1 MLSSQISSKR
11 DGFGLESGLELSYQA
26 RPGRSRTWR
35 VRVGQSGSLTGPC
48 STNLDRSWSHED
60 RSRTGR
66 LRVGRSGNSTRGGP
80 GPESDLWLSFQARP
94 GRSQSRTWRV
104 RVGQSGSLP
113 SPCSTYLDRSW
124 SRYGEDR
131 SRTGRL
137 RVGRSESPTHCGPGP
152 EPDPRPSCRTGLG
165 RGRSRTCDHTSVGQ
179 TCWDCRQAGGNQQG
193 RGTQS
198 RRSCPM
204 GPDSDGFIMN
214 RLEEGALGDP
224 VLAGNLVY
232 NLDGRL
238 RHS

>member
-48 STNLDRSWSHED
+48 STNLDRSWSH
-60 RSRTGR
+60 
-66 LRVGRSGNSTRGGP
+66 
-80 GPESDLWLSFQARP
+80 
-94 GRSQSRTWRV
+94 
-104 RVGQSGSLP
+104 
-113 SPCSTYLDRSW
+113 
-124 SRYGEDR
+124 EDR

-214 RLEEGALGDP
+214 RLEDSEGALGDP